1 MINMNTLKK
10 SSAIISRNLLI
21 AFVVYFLFY
30 SFVKNANNLAFFC
43 TKFIV
48 YFHFICLN
56 FHYRKIMKI
65 CGDDMQTSPQSN
77 DKIYDLAV
85 IGGGINGVGIAADAS
100 GRGLSVFLC
109 EKDDLA
115 SHTSSAS
122 SKLIHGG
129 LRYLEHKEF
138 RLVREALAER
148 EVLLAKAP
156 HIIRPMRFIMPHR
169 PHLRP
174 AWLIRTGL
182 FFYDHLGKREKLLG
196 SNNVYFKEDSPLN
209 SAITRGFEYSDCA
222 VDDSRLV
229 VLNAMHAREKGADVV
244 TRTRCL
250 SAQRDGQYWL
260 VDLENEHGQFQIK
273 AKALVN
279 AAGPWV
285 AQFIKQDLQLK
296 SPYGIRL
303 IQGSHIIVPK
313 LYECDKAFIMQN
325 DDRRIVFAIPYLDQY
340 TMIGTTDRE
349 YQGDPA
355 QVKITQEEIDYLIE
369 VSNAHFKKQLTQQD
383 IIWTFAGVRPLC
395 DDESDNPSAI
405 TRDYTLALSKG
416 EKGQAPLLSVF
427 GGKLTTYRKLAE
439 SAMQQLKAFFPE
451 MQGSWTAT
459 EALPGGENMHS
470 VEQLIQEIRAQITDA
485 PEALAKRWAS
495 TYGSRIWNILGEITS
510 VDQLGKHFGQG
521 LYAKEV
527 DYLSR
532 FEWVTS
538 TQDVL
543 WRRSKLGLSFMPSE
557 ELALDA
563 YLAAKQ
569 QSPHAA

>member
-1 MINMNTLKK
+1 
-10 SSAIISRNLLI
+10 
-21 AFVVYFLFY
+21 
-30 SFVKNANNLAFFC
+30 
-43 TKFIV
+43 
-48 YFHFICLN
+48 
-56 FHYRKIMKI
+56 
-65 CGDDMQTSPQSN
+65 MQTSPLSK
-77 DKIYDLAV
+77 DKIYDIAV
-85 IGGGINGVGIAADAS
+85 IGGGINGVGIAADAA

-196 SNNVYFKEDSPLN
+196 SNNVYFKDDSPLN

-229 VLNAMHAREKGADVV
+229 VLNAMHAREKGADIV

-250 SAQRDGQYWL
+250 SAQRVEDYW
-260 VDLENEHGQFQIK
+260 VVELENAQGSFKIK

-303 IQGSHIIVPK
+303 IQGSHIVVPK
-313 LYECDKAFIMQN
+313 LYDGDKAFIMQN

-349 YQGDPA
+349 YQGDPSKV
-355 QVKITQEEIDYLIE
+355 QITQAETDYLLE
-369 VSNAHFKKQLTQQD
+369 VSNAHFKKQLTQAD

-405 TRDYTLALSKG
+405 TRDYTLALSQ
-416 EKGQAPLLSVF
+416 ETHDQAPLLSVF

-439 SAMQQLKAFFPE
+439 SAMHQLNPFFPE
-451 MQGSWTAT
+451 MKESWTAS
-459 EALPGGENMHS
+459 EALPGGENMAS
-470 VEQLIQEIRAQITDA
+470 AEQLANEIRAQITDVS
-485 PEALAKRWAS
+485 ESLAKRWATS
-495 TYGSRIWNILGEITS
+495 YGSRVWNILGES
-510 VDQLGKHFGQG
+510 VSIDQLGLSFGHG
-521 LYAKEV
+521 LFAKEV
-527 DYLSR
+527 DYLCR
-532 FEWVTS
+532 FEWVTNS
-538 TQDVL
+538 EDIL
-543 WRRSKLGLSFMPSE
+543 WRRSKLGLVFAQNE
-557 ELALDA
+557 IDRLDA
-563 YLAAKQ
+563 YLSNKPNHTVAA
-569 QSPHAA
+569 

>member
-1 MINMNTLKK
+1 MPN
-10 SSAIISRNLLI
+10 
-21 AFVVYFLFY
+21 
-30 SFVKNANNLAFFC
+30 
-43 TKFIV
+43 
-48 YFHFICLN
+48 
-56 FHYRKIMKI
+56 
-65 CGDDMQTSPQSN
+65 SPQLTN
-77 DKIYDLAV
+77 KIYDLAI
-85 IGGGINGVGIAADAS
+85 IGGGINGVGIAVDAA

-148 EVLLAKAP
+148 EVLLNKAP

-229 VLNAMHAREKGADVV
+229 VLNAMHAREKGADIV

-250 SAQRDGQYWL
+250 SAKRDGEYWI
-260 VDLENEHGQFQIK
+260 VDLENAQGAFQIK

-313 LYECDKAFIMQN
+313 LYEGDKAFIMQN

-340 TMIGTTDRE
+340 TMIGTTDHE
-349 YQGDPA
+349 YKGDPA
-355 QVKITQEEIDYLIE
+355 QVKITQGEIDYLVK
-369 VSNAHFKKQLTQQD
+369 VSNEHFKKQLTQDQ
-383 IIWTFAGVRPLC
+383 IISTFAGVRPLC
-395 DDESDNPSAI
+395 DDESDNPSAV
-405 TRDYTLALSKG
+405 TRDYTLALSKQAVG
-416 EKGQAPLLSVF
+416 EAPLLSVF

-451 MQGSWTAT
+451 MQGRWTAK
-459 EALPGGENMHS
+459 EVLPGGEKMDT
-470 VEQLIQEIRAQITDA
+470 VEQLVQEILLQVTDA
-485 PEALAKRWAS
+485 PESLAKRWAS
-495 TYGSRIWNILGEITS
+495 AYGTRVWNILGEATS
-510 VDQLGKHFGQG
+510 VAQLGQHFGQG
-521 LYAKEV
+521 LYVREV
-527 DYLSR
+527 DYLWR
-532 FEWVTS
+532 FEWVTTS
-538 TQDVL
+538 EDLL
-543 WRRSKLGLSFMPSE
+543 WRRSKLGLGMSNDEVAS
-557 ELALDA
+557 LDV
-563 YLAAKQ
+563 YLKTKNQAPNAA
-569 QSPHAA
+569 

>member
-1 MINMNTLKK
+1 
-10 SSAIISRNLLI
+10 
-21 AFVVYFLFY
+21 
-30 SFVKNANNLAFFC
+30 
-43 TKFIV
+43 
-48 YFHFICLN
+48 
-56 FHYRKIMKI
+56 
-65 CGDDMQTSPQSN
+65 MQTSPLLK
-77 DKIYDLAV
+77 DKIYDIAV
-85 IGGGINGVGIAADAS
+85 IGGGINGVGIAADAA

-196 SNNVYFKEDSPLN
+196 SNNVYFKDDSPLN

-250 SAQRDGQYWL
+250 SAQRVEGYW
-260 VDLENEHGQFQIK
+260 VVELENAQGSFKIK

-285 AQFIKQDLQLK
+285 AQFIKQDLELK

-303 IQGSHIIVPK
+303 IQGSHIVVPK
-313 LYECDKAFIMQN
+313 LYEGDKAFIMQN
-325 DDRRIVFAIPYLDQY
+325 DDRRIVFAIPYLEQY

-349 YQGDPA
+349 YQGDPSKV
-355 QVKITQEEIDYLIE
+355 QITQAETDYLLE
-369 VSNAHFKKQLTQQD
+369 VSNAHFKKQLTQAD

-405 TRDYTLALSKG
+405 TRDYTLALSQ
-416 EKGQAPLLSVF
+416 ETHDQTPLLSVF

-451 MQGSWTAT
+451 MKGSWTAT
-459 EALPGGENMHS
+459 EALPGGENMAS
-470 VEQLIQEIRAQITDA
+470 AEQLVNEIRAQITDVS
-485 PEALAKRWAS
+485 ESLAKRWATS
-495 TYGSRIWNILGEITS
+495 YGSRIWNILGEAVSI
-510 VDQLGKHFGQG
+510 DQLGLSFGHG
-521 LYAKEV
+521 LFAKEV
-527 DYLSR
+527 DYLCR
-532 FEWVTS
+532 FEWVTTS
-538 TQDVL
+538 EDIL
-543 WRRSKLGLSFMPSE
+543 WRRSKLGLVFAQNE
-557 ELALDA
+557 IDRLDA
-563 YLAAKQ
+563 YLSNKPNHIVAA
-569 QSPHAA
+569 

>member
-1 MINMNTLKK
+1 
-10 SSAIISRNLLI
+10 
-21 AFVVYFLFY
+21 
-30 SFVKNANNLAFFC
+30 
-43 TKFIV
+43 
-48 YFHFICLN
+48 
-56 FHYRKIMKI
+56 
-65 CGDDMQTSPQSN
+65 MQTSPQSK
-77 DKIYDLAV
+77 DKIYDIAV
-85 IGGGINGVGIAADAS
+85 IGGGINGVGIAADAA

-196 SNNVYFKEDSPLN
+196 SNNVYFKDDSPLN

-229 VLNAMHAREKGADVV
+229 VLNAMHAREKGADIV

-250 SAQRDGQYWL
+250 SAQRVEDYW
-260 VDLENEHGQFQIK
+260 VVELENAHGSFKIK

-303 IQGSHIIVPK
+303 IQGSHIVVPK
-313 LYECDKAFIMQN
+313 LYDGDKAFIMQN

-349 YQGDPA
+349 YQGDPSKV
-355 QVKITQEEIDYLIE
+355 QITQAETDYLLE
-369 VSNAHFKKQLTQQD
+369 VSNAHFKKQLTQAD

-405 TRDYTLALSKG
+405 TRDYTLALSQ
-416 EKGQAPLLSVF
+416 ETHDQAPLLSVF

-439 SAMQQLKAFFPE
+439 SAMHQLNPFFPE
-451 MQGSWTAT
+451 MKESWTAS
-459 EALPGGENMHS
+459 EALPGGENMAS
-470 VEQLIQEIRAQITDA
+470 AEQLANEIRAQITDVS
-485 PEALAKRWAS
+485 ESLAKRWATS
-495 TYGSRIWNILGEITS
+495 YGSRVWNILGES
-510 VDQLGKHFGQG
+510 VSIDQLGLSFGHG
-521 LYAKEV
+521 LFAKEV
-527 DYLSR
+527 DYLCR
-532 FEWVTS
+532 FEWVTNS
-538 TQDVL
+538 EDIL
-543 WRRSKLGLSFMPSE
+543 WRRSKLGLVFAQNE
-557 ELALDA
+557 IDRLDA
-563 YLAAKQ
+563 YLSNKPNHTVAA
-569 QSPHAA
+569 

>member
-1 MINMNTLKK
+1 
-10 SSAIISRNLLI
+10 
-21 AFVVYFLFY
+21 
-30 SFVKNANNLAFFC
+30 
-43 TKFIV
+43 
-48 YFHFICLN
+48 
-56 FHYRKIMKI
+56 
-65 CGDDMQTSPQSN
+65 MQTSPQSN

-209 SAITRGFEYSDCA
+209 AAITRGFEYSDCA

-229 VLNAMHAREKGADVV
+229 VLNAMHAREKGADIV

-250 SAQRDGQYWL
+250 SAQRDGQYWI
-260 VDLENEHGQFQIK
+260 VDLENEKGQFQIK

-313 LYECDKAFIMQN
+313 LYEGDKAFIMQN

-355 QVKITQEEIDYLIE
+355 QVKITQEEINYLIE
-369 VSNAHFKKQLTQQD
+369 VSNAHFKNQLTQAD
-383 IIWTFAGVRPLC
+383 IISTFAGVRPLC

-405 TRDYTLALSKG
+405 TRDYTLALSQ
-416 EKGQAPLLSVF
+416 EAEDQAPLLSVF

-439 SAMQQLKAFFPE
+439 SAMQQLKAFFPG
-451 MQGSWTAT
+451 MKGSWTAT
-459 EALPGGENMHS
+459 EALPGGENMATA
-470 VEQLIQEIRAQITDA
+470 EQLAKEIRAQITDA
-485 PEALAKRWAS
+485 SEALAKRWAS
-495 TYGSRIWNILGEITS
+495 AYGSRIWNILGEATS
-510 VDQLGKHFGQG
+510 VEQLGQHIGQG

-527 DYLSR
+527 DYLCR
-532 FEWVTS
+532 FEWVTTS
-538 TQDVL
+538 QDIL
-543 WRRSKLGLSFMPSE
+543 WRRSKLGLNFAPSE
-557 ELALDA
+557 IESLDV
-563 YLAAKQ
+563 YLANKPN
-569 QSPHAA
+569 STVAA